1 MRFVTYISNEDA
13 VVGLL
18 TPDQKY
24 VIDLRQAQIVKED
37 PNPVLHPLPNQLLQC
52 IQMGEAFVEISR
64 EILQFVEAY
73 RQNAGDVQLS
83 WLQPLESVQLLAPI
97 PRPAKNIFCV
107 GKNYAEHVEELGGR
121 GDVPEHLVVF
131 TKAPTAVS
139 RPGGVVSCQSH
150 VTQQMDYEGELA
162 VVIGKK
168 ARGISEEEA
177 MDVVFG
183 YTIINDLTARDLQS
197 RHRQWFLGKSLD
209 GFCPMGPY
217 LVTKDEVPFPERLNI
232 VTRVNGEVRQSAN
245 TEQMIFTIPQI
256 IATISA
262 GTTLEPGDII
272 ATGTPAGVGHA
283 KQPPAYLKPGDVVE
297 VEVEGLGILKTFI
310 GE

>member
-107 GKNYAEHVEELGGR
+107 GKN
-121 GDVPEHLVVF
+121 
-131 TKAPTAVS
+131 
-139 RPGGVVSCQSH
+139 
-150 VTQQMDYEGELA
+150 
-162 VVIGKK
+162 
-168 ARGISEEEA
+168 
-177 MDVVFG
+177 
-183 YTIINDLTARDLQS
+183 
-197 RHRQWFLGKSLD
+197 
-209 GFCPMGPY
+209 
-217 LVTKDEVPFPERLNI
+217 
-232 VTRVNGEVRQSAN
+232 
-245 TEQMIFTIPQI
+245 
-256 IATISA
+256 
-262 GTTLEPGDII
+262 
-272 ATGTPAGVGHA
+272 
-283 KQPPAYLKPGDVVE
+283 
-297 VEVEGLGILKTFI
+297 
-310 GE
+310 

>member
-1 MRFVTYISNEDA
+1 MRFVTYISNGEET
-13 VVGLL
+13 VGLL

-24 VIDLRQAQIVKED
+24 VIDLRQAQIVKDD
-37 PNPVLHPLPNQLLQC
+37 PNPVPHPLPNQLLAC

-64 EILQFVEAY
+64 EILHFVEAY

-83 WLQPLESVQLLAPI
+83 WLQPLASVELSAPI

-107 GKNYAEHVEELGGR
+107 GKNYVDHAEEMGGK
-121 GDVPEHLVVF
+121 GATPDHLVVF

-139 RPGGVVSCQSH
+139 RPGGVVSCQSD
-150 VTQQMDYEGELA
+150 VTHKVDYEGELA

-168 ARGISEEEA
+168 ARNIREEEA

-197 RHRQWFLGKSLD
+197 RHQQWFLGKSLD
-209 GFCPMGPY
+209 GFCPMGPV
-217 LVTKDEVPFPERLNI
+217 LVTKDEVPMPERLNI

-256 IATISA
+256 IATIAA

-283 KQPPAYLKPGDVVE
+283 KHPPVYLKPGDVVE
-297 VEVEGLGILKTFI
+297 VEVEGLGVLRTYM